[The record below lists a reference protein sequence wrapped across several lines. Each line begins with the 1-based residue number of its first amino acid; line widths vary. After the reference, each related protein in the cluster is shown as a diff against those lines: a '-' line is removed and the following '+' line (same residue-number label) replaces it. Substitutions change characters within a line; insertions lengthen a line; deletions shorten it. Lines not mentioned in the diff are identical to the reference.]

1 MTARPSSSTGSKS
14 PGASRN
20 RGEPTGA
27 PRTRG
32 PRRSLIALFFFL
44 LAIPLYANTMGNGYA
59 VDDTMFITDNA
70 YTKNGIRGIPDIFSH
85 DSFEGYFN
93 EKKSLVSGGRYR
105 PLSIATFAIEHQVAG
120 ENPALGHAVNLA
132 LYGLTGALLY
142 LLLIRLL
149 PPDGKVRWWA
159 TAPFL
164 ITLLF
169 MTHPLHTEVVA
180 NIKSRDEI
188 LALLFGIATFHA
200 FLTTCERPGAR
211 GLLLLAAGALFYFLG
226 LLSKETLIPFLVVIP
241 LGIWFFRR
249 VDPRRL
255 GIVLG
260 AMALP
265 LAAYFVI
272 RGIFAGPMKIVR
284 TGDLLNDP
292 FTYATLEQRVATI
305 FKTVGI
311 YLRLFLV
318 PHPLTSDY
326 YYNHVPLAHLG
337 DPSSFLPA
345 LITLGLAAYAV
356 AGMRGRNPIAYGIL
370 FFAITF
376 SIVSNLLFSI
386 GTTMAERFLYIP
398 SLGLAIAAVLGVEA
412 LSGRLVGRNGPRV
425 AAGFLILI
433 CAAYSVKT
441 VSRNP
446 AWKDNYTLFT
456 TDIKVSP
463 NSAKIQAAVA
473 SILEEEANKKKDP
486 ALHQALIEQAIR
498 HFRRAIQIY
507 PEHSLAWFGL
517 GNLLAAQGNEHA
529 KEAIQCYR
537 HVVAL
542 EPDKAV
548 AFRNIALTADK
559 IGDFET
565 ALEGIRSYRR
575 LRPADIEAGL
585 LEASYLNKSGRV
597 GEAIRVR
604 EEVARANPRNAQL
617 WSDMGLFFANT
628 AHDYGKAVEYLDR
641 AIQLDSTKVGTYENL
656 GYAQILNKQPRA
668 AVQTLEKGVARFG
681 ETQLLEWNLGAAW
694 DALGERQKSERAIS
708 RSKELGG
715 PW

>member
-1 MTARPSSSTGSKS
+1 
-14 PGASRN
+14 
-20 RGEPTGA
+20 
-27 PRTRG
+27 
-32 PRRSLIALFFFL
+32 
-44 LAIPLYANTMGNGYA
+44 
-59 VDDTMFITDNA
+59 
-70 YTKNGIRGIPDIFSH
+70 
-85 DSFEGYFN
+85 
-93 EKKSLVSGGRYR
+93 
-105 PLSIATFAIEHQVAG
+105 
-120 ENPALGHAVNLA
+120 
-132 LYGLTGALLY
+132 
-142 LLLIRLL
+142 
-149 PPDGKVRWWA
+149 
-159 TAPFL
+159 
-164 ITLLF
+164 
-169 MTHPLHTEVVA
+169 
-180 NIKSRDEI
+180 
-188 LALLFGIATFHA
+188 
-200 FLTTCERPGAR
+200 
-211 GLLLLAAGALFYFLG
+211 
-226 LLSKETLIPFLVVIP
+226 
-241 LGIWFFRR
+241 
-249 VDPRRL
+249 
-255 GIVLG
+255 
-260 AMALP
+260 
-265 LAAYFVI
+265 
-272 RGIFAGPMKIVR
+272 
-284 TGDLLNDP
+284 
-292 FTYATLEQRVATI
+292 
-305 FKTVGI
+305 
-311 YLRLFLV
+311 
-318 PHPLTSDY
+318 
-326 YYNHVPLAHLG
+326 LAHLG

-412 LSGRLVGRNGPRV
+412 LSGRLVGRNGARV

-441 VSRNP
+441 ISRNP

-517 GNLLAAQGNEHA
+517 GNILAAQGNENA

-585 LEASYLNKSGRV
+585 LEASYLHKSGRV

-641 AIQLDSTKVGTYENL
+641 AIQLDSTKVGYYENL

-681 ETQLLEWNLGAAW
+681 DTHLLQWNLGVAW
-694 DALGERQKSERAIS
+694 DKLGDWKKSDRALARA
-708 RSKELGG
+708 KELSG
-715 PW
+715 PR